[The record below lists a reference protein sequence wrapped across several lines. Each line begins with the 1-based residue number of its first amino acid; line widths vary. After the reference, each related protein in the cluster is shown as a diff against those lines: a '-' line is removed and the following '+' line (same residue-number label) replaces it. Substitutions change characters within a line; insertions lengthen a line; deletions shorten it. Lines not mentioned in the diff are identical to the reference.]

1 MSATVRGEWNMKIFK
16 TEQVDEKKTIEQ
28 ALAHIQVGA
37 ETTFENMTIFPLLDG
52 YGGSADYLAL
62 DEAIAQGFVH
72 ISEVSA
78 AGSVPELKLK
88 NESHDP
94 VLLLDGE
101 ELVGAKQNR
110 VLNLTILAPAKRTI
124 AIPVSCVE
132 AGRWSRRSAKF
143 TTSSQ
148 AYFARGRAKKMAQ
161 VSYSLLYSGQP
172 RSDQHIVW
180 ADIAAKAAH
189 LRTDSPTAAMSDIYD
204 RHAKRIDAYVAA
216 FTALDRQVG
225 AVFAINGSVIGFDL
239 FECAGAWQKLM
250 PKLVR
255 SYALD
260 AMETPAKKAAAA
272 SRRSVEELL
281 SAVTQAEAKTFP
293 AVGEG
298 VDIRLTGPN
307 LTGAGLVTKGRV
319 VHLSAFHLEGTA
331 QKQ

>member
-1 MSATVRGEWNMKIFK
+1 MKIFK
-16 TEQVDEKKTIEQ
+16 TEQVDGKKTIAQ

-52 YGGSADYLAL
+52 DGGSADYLAL
-62 DEAIAQGFVH
+62 DEALAQGLVH
-72 ISEVSA
+72 ITEVSA

-88 NESHDP
+88 NESDDP

-101 ELVGAKQNR
+101 ELIGAKQNR

-124 AIPVSCVE
+124 VIPVSCVE
-132 AGRWSRRSAKF
+132 AGRWSRRSARF

-161 VSYSLLYSGQP
+161 VSYSMLYSGQA
-172 RSDQHIVW
+172 RSDQHVVW

-189 LRTDSPTAAMSDIYD
+189 LRTESATAAMFDIYD
-204 RHAKRIDAYVAA
+204 RHAKRIDGYVAA

-225 AVFAINGSVIGFDL
+225 AAFAINGTVIGFDL
-239 FECAGAWQKLM
+239 FACAGAWQKLM

-260 AMETPAKKAAAA
+260 AIEMPKKKAVTA
-272 SRRSVEELL
+272 SREAVEELL
-281 SAVTQAEAKTFP
+281 SAVSQAAAKTFP

-298 VDIRLTGPN
+298 ADIRLTGPN
-307 LTGAGLVTKGRV
+307 VTGAGLVAKGRV
-319 VHLSAFHLEGTA
+319 VHLSAFRLEESA
-331 QKQ
+331 